1 MWFWWLS
8 VTFLAGCSISA
19 QEYGRELMG
28 ESSVSDAYSN
38 SFSCLTCH
46 ETIATP
52 TKLRPGYTLYD
63 VSNRPTFWGGFQ
75 LELLDSINQ
84 CVVDFMRGRPLLPG
98 DDKARAIHVYLD
110 SISPDPSPS
119 PLPLTVVKNIVDLP
133 SGDPAMG
140 KDVWSRS
147 CANCHGAP
155 HTGAG
160 RISTVASL
168 VPDDSLQAHGTDP
181 KTGARII
188 TIEKVRHGKYFN
200 VGGNMP
206 LYSLEALS
214 DDELSAVLGYL
225 EQFGLPKSSL
235 TPSP

>member
-1 MWFWWLS
+1 MWRLVSVWCALS
-8 VTFLAGCSISA
+8 LGCTVSA
-19 QEYGRELMG
+19 HDYGRDLLG
-28 ESSVSDAYSN
+28 ESSVSDAPSN
-38 SFSCLTCH
+38 PFSCLTCH
-46 ETIATP
+46 ETGAAATER
-52 TKLRPGYTLYD
+52 RPGYTFYD
-63 VSNRPTFWGGFQ
+63 VTRRPSWWGGFQ
-75 LELLDSINQ
+75 LNLLDAMNQ
-84 CVVDFMRGRPLLPG
+84 CVVDFMRGQPLGP
-98 DDKARAIHVYLD
+98 DDEKARALHVYLD

-140 KDVWSRS
+140 KDIWNRS

-160 RISTVASL
+160 RISTAASL
-168 VPDDSLQAHGTDP
+168 VPDDSLSAHGTDP

-188 TIEKVRHGKYFN
+188 TVEKVRHGKYFN

-214 DDELSAVLGYL
+214 DAELSAVLGYL
-225 EQFGLPKSSL
+225 EQFGLPPSSM
-235 TPSP
+235 

>member
-1 MWFWWLS
+1 
-8 VTFLAGCSISA
+8 
-19 QEYGRELMG
+19 
-28 ESSVSDAYSN
+28 
-38 SFSCLTCH
+38 
-46 ETIATP
+46 
-52 TKLRPGYTLYD
+52 
-63 VSNRPTFWGGFQ
+63 VSNRPLYWGGFVTN
-75 LELLDSINQ
+75 LIDAENQ
-84 CVVDFMRGRPLLPG
+84 CIVDFMRGRPLSP
-98 DDKARAIHVYLD
+98 DDEKARAIKVYLD

-133 SGDPAMG
+133 SGDNARG
-140 KDVWSRS
+140 QDVWNRS
-147 CANCHGAP
+147 CVNCHGAP

-168 VPDDSLQAHGTDP
+168 VPDDSIAAHGTDS

-200 VGGNMP
+200 VGGNMA

-214 DDELSAVLGYL
+214 DAQLEDVLAYL

-235 TPSP
+235 P